1 MVVAARLYPALLA
14 LAMCAACSMAAV
26 DQTRSAPPALVA
38 FEDAKFVPVGSGRF
52 EVAVLRGDPQ
62 TGPSAMFIRFKKG
75 VIPMH
80 VHVSDYQLIV
90 VHGQLKRWNE
100 QQTEDDV
107 KAIGPGSYIFE
118 PAEQAHANSCVTD
131 ECLVYI
137 VWSGKQLTRNVE
149 PRKQ

>member
-1 MVVAARLYPALLA
+1 MTTRLLLALLA
-14 LAMCAACSMAAV
+14 LAMCVACSTVAV
-26 DQTRSAPPALVA
+26 DQNRSEPAIVP
-38 FEDAKFVPVGSGRF
+38 FEDAKFVTVGRF
-52 EVAVLRGDPQ
+52 EIAVLRGDPR

-90 VHGQLKRWNE
+90 MHGTLKRWNE
-100 QQTEDDV
+100 QQTEVDA
-107 KAIGPGSYIFE
+107 KPLGPGSYIFE
-118 PAEQAHANSCVTD
+118 PADQAHANSCVTD